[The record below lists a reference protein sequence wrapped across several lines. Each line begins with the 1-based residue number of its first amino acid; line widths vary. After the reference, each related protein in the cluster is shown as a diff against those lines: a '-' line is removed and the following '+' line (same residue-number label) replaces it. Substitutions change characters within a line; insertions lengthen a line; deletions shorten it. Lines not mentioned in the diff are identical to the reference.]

1 MNPRIV
7 SFTRL
12 KWERREILHLST
24 VLREK
29 CQITRW
35 LNTIPS
41 NVYSIFRG
49 FIQIRLFSVNESYQF
64 LRCFSSDLF
73 FFFNFKVSSV
83 LSLESIAFWI
93 RKIKQ
98 SYKFNSSLREQF
110 LNPIEISLFWILSI
124 RISSLES
131 CYYKMGTNSKIRNIG

>member
-49 FIQIRLFSVNESYQF
+49 FIQIRLV
-64 LRCFSSDLF
+64 SDNVLLCEWIVSISKMLF
-73 FFFNFKVSSV
+73 FRFIFFF
-83 LSLESIAFWI
+83 
-93 RKIKQ
+93 
-98 SYKFNSSLREQF
+98 
-110 LNPIEISLFWILSI
+110 
-124 RISSLES
+124 
-131 CYYKMGTNSKIRNIG
+131 